1 MNPNFCANKTNF
13 HMKGFTLVLALKQ
26 RRNATWKLP
35 ILYPQFIYTR
45 IRFISYMYCTCIYI
59 YAHNLFPIS
68 DNNFPKN
75 PLYVSHATLYI
86 RPAFLK
92 TKNSAKICQCL
103 FVLSLPIFVII
114 MVQITRSTKLHFI

>member
-1 MNPNFCANKTNF
+1 MHIISF
-13 HMKGFTLVLALKQ
+13 
-26 RRNATWKLP
+26 
-35 ILYPQFIYTR
+35 LYLTTIFQR
-45 IRFISYMYCTCIYI
+45 IRYMY
-59 YAHNLFPIS
+59 S
-68 DNNFPKN
+68 
-75 PLYVSHATLYI
+75 VSHATLYI